1 MFRKYGETDRKKKTQ
16 HERWGDAAACPFSR
30 KSARKGTLPHRKS
43 LSLHKHER
51 EYKNF
56 ADTQIFSPHFCM
68 ASETPEQHRATI
80 RLHGDGHG
88 QRHRG
93 FRQLLMASSL
103 LRKINHLS
111 RNRGKKKRKSHL
123 TTKNIMRWGQSV
135 KVTSP
140 ANTRA
145 FHETRKRET
154 GKPPTWRGLLGEE
167 GNQPTGTYPLLIT
180 SRCPSPE
187 SRKRRKGS
195 TTLARSAV

>member
-1 MFRKYGETDRKKKTQ
+1 MGDEVTRQRALSRGSPR
-16 HERWGDAAACPFSR
+16 ER
-30 KSARKGTLPHRKS
+30 ARCRTGRVYPYINMRERER
-43 LSLHKHER
+43 ER

-88 QRHRG
+88 QIHRG

-180 SRCPSPE
+180 NRCPSPE

>member
-1 MFRKYGETDRKKKTQ
+1 MRGNGQEKEDPHG
-16 HERWGDAAACPFSR
+16 RWGDAAACPFSR
-30 KSARKGTLPHRKS
+30 TSARKGTLPHRES

-51 EYKNF
+51 
-56 ADTQIFSPHFCM
+56 FCM
-68 ASETPEQHRATI
+68 TSETPEQHRATV
-80 RLHGDGHG
+80 RLHRDGHG

-123 TTKNIMRWGQSV
+123 APKNIMRWGQSV
-135 KVTSP
+135 KMTSP

-154 GKPPTWRGLLGEE
+154 GKPPT
-167 GNQPTGTYPLLIT
+167 
-180 SRCPSPE
+180 
-187 SRKRRKGS
+187 
-195 TTLARSAV
+195 